1 MKENKKNRK
10 YIIICLSLWLVF
22 CISLLVSYKEEWT
35 VFINEPH
42 IVYHEGINE
51 NGKTKKLN
59 EGDSLIQKFKADYS
73 EMTGIALKMNA
84 ESVKKVMAQEG
95 ICIAAEDTGGNY
107 ARTMLLDLATG
118 DVIVRTVGRPERH
131 L

>member
-51 NGKTKKLN
+51 NGKTKFYIYVDIYN
-59 EGDSLIQKFKADYS
+59 SS
-73 EMTGIALKMNA
+73 N
-84 ESVKKVMAQEG
+84 
-95 ICIAAEDTGGNY
+95 NY
-107 ARTMLLDLATG
+107 CG
-118 DVIVRTVGRPERH
+118 FIYIII
-131 L
+131 

>member
-51 NGKTKKLN
+51 N
-59 EGDSLIQKFKADYS
+59 
-73 EMTGIALKMNA
+73 
-84 ESVKKVMAQEG
+84 
-95 ICIAAEDTGGNY
+95 
-107 ARTMLLDLATG
+107 
-118 DVIVRTVGRPERH
+118 
-131 L
+131 